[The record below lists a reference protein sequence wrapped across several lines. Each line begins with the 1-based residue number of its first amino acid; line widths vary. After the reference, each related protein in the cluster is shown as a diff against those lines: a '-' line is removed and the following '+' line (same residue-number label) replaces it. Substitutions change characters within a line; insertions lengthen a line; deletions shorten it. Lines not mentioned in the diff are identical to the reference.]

1 MQKVDTLTERRA
13 KPPERVA
20 VREVT
25 KGKPVVKL
33 ASGMGQIQMGRE
45 LIDIPEQVH
54 QGDFVL
60 EVTEGVGRSKETL
73 STYVVT
79 E

>member
-1 MQKVDTLTERRA
+1 MTL
-13 KPPERVA
+13 
-20 VREVT
+20 
-25 KGKPVVKL
+25 L
-33 ASGMGQIQMGRE
+33 RE

-73 STYVVT
+73 STNVVT